1 MVSTIYIYIYIY
13 TQLVRVRC
21 HEIMHLGLPGHG
33 HLGKL
38 IMHFGSGRPV
48 LDEVHFLR
56 LCCNPASPS
65 EKHVTESRACKTLF
79 RKQVFPRFEI
89 PFGSI

>member
-1 MVSTIYIYIYIY
+1 MVKFQIWLEVFNTIITLNTIARP
-13 TQLVRVRC
+13 VPD
-21 HEIMHLGLPGHG
+21 E
-33 HLGKL
+33 
-38 IMHFGSGRPV
+38 MHFLP
-48 LDEVHFLR
+48 

-79 RKQVFPRFEI
+79 RKQVFPSFVI